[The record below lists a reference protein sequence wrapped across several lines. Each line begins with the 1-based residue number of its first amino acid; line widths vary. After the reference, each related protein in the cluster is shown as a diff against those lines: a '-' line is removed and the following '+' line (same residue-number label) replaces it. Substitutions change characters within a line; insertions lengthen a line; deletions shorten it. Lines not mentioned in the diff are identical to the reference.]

1 MDIMHGIARFD
12 NLKVR
17 FSCRALAASVI
28 TPNRDVCVSCDKFLV
43 THYTCGG
50 KPNVVVSI
58 TDFLVK
64 LYFHLIII
72 AAHQSL
78 IRVIAHNHA
87 LLPSCMYKY
96 IPTHGQSWD
105 TLV

>member
-1 MDIMHGIARFD
+1 M
-12 NLKVR
+12 
-17 FSCRALAASVI
+17 
-28 TPNRDVCVSCDKFLV
+28 CVSCDKFLA

-58 TDFLVK
+58 TDFLIK

-72 AAHQSL
+72 AAHQFL

-87 LLPSCMYKY
+87 LLPSCMYTEY
-96 IPTHGQSWD
+96 QRNTWPVMGYFGVGLGDGICT
-105 TLV
+105 